1 MLEEARMVH
10 LKDELEEFLE
20 DVVHPL
26 LYPTA
31 AEHSS
36 TVTST
41 ERGIVLQALTEAA
54 EWVRTLTEA
63 GRLYQVSVSY
73 IPVVLDTF
81 ACT

>member
-1 MLEEARMVH
+1 MEH

-26 LYPTA
+26 LRSAA

-36 TVTST
+36 TMTST
-41 ERGIVLQALTEAA
+41 ERQIVLQALTEAA

-63 GRLYQVSVSY
+63 GRLYQVGVSY
-73 IPVVLDTF
+73 L
-81 ACT
+81 

>member
-1 MLEEARMVH
+1 MVH

-26 LYPTA
+26 LHSAA

-36 TVTST
+36 TMTT
-41 ERGIVLQALTEAA
+41 ERQIVLQALTEAA

-63 GRLYQVSVSY
+63 GRLYQVGVSY
-73 IPVVLDTF
+73 L
-81 ACT
+81 